1 MRKLSRDLAHALAAE
16 YVLGTLR
23 GRARQRFEAI
33 ARADPAVAAAVRRW
47 EAGFAPLLDRVPAVE
62 PPARVWRGIEA
73 RIGTAAPASAGFWSS
88 VGFWRSFGLLAGGV
102 ASVLLAAFLYISGG
116 PRGEPMFVAVLTAA
130 DSDPRMVVSMHSE
143 MLRVRMVKP
152 WKDTQGKGLELWVLP
167 KDGPPRSLG
176 MVDNRMGD
184 TMIRIRPS
192 DPRVRGAN
200 AIAVSLEPMSGSPT
214 GSPTGPVL
222 CKGMVAPVKVIPA

>member
-1 MRKLSRDLAHALAAE
+1 
-16 YVLGTLR
+16 
-23 GRARQRFEAI
+23 
-33 ARADPAVAAAVRRW
+33 
-47 EAGFAPLLDRVPAVE
+47 
-62 PPARVWRGIEA
+62 
-73 RIGTAAPASAGFWSS
+73 

-184 TMIRIRPS
+184 TMIPIRPS

>member
-1 MRKLSRDLAHALAAE
+1 MRKLSHDLAHALAAE

-47 EAGFAPLLDRVPAVE
+47 EAEFAPLLDRVPAVE

-73 RIGTAAPASAGFWSS
+73 RIGTSAPASAGFWSS

-184 TMIRIRPS
+184 TMLPIRPS

-200 AIAVSLEPMSGSPT
+200 AIAVSLEPMTGSPT
-214 GSPTGPVL
+214 GSPTGPVPYHGKL
-222 CKGMVAPVKVIPA
+222 IEVDR